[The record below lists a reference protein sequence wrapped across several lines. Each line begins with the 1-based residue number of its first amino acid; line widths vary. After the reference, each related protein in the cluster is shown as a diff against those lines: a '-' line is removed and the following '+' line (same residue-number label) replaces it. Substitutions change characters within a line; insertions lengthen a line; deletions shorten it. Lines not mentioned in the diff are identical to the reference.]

1 MARVLGFLAL
11 AVVIGVAAGVVLDRV
26 LLGMLVSGGIL
37 LLGIVMLISRAED
50 DPDRVEPPR
59 EF

>member
-1 MARVLGFLAL
+1 MHRVLGFIAL
-11 AVVIGVAAGVVLDRV
+11 AAVIGVATGVVLHRV

-50 DPDRVEPPR
+50 DPDRAEPPL
-59 EF
+59 

>member
-1 MARVLGFLAL
+1 MPRVFGFIAL
-11 AVVIGVAAGVVLDRV
+11 AVVIGLATGVVLHRV

-50 DPDRVEPPR
+50 DPDRAEPPP

>member
-1 MARVLGFLAL
+1 MPRVFGFVAL
-11 AVVIGVAAGVVLDRV
+11 AGVIGVATGVLLHRV

-50 DPDRVEPPR
+50 DPDRVEPP
-59 EF
+59 